1 MSMTKSATG
10 VEGCLIRG
18 HDGTYYFRVY
28 DADHNFRDYDLMHS
42 DLSITITDP
51 DAYFY
56 RGDGRDCLDHSPAT
70 LGEDG
75 H

>member
-1 MSMTKSATG
+1 MKQPADG

-28 DADHNFRDYDLMHS
+28 DANHDFVDYDLMHS
-42 DLSITITDP
+42 DLSITITDA

-56 RGDGRDCLDHSPAT
+56 RGDGGDRLDHAPAT

>member
-1 MSMTKSATG
+1 MTATKATG

-18 HDGTYYFRVY
+18 HDGEYYFRVY
-28 DADHNFRDYDLMHS
+28 DDNWNFVDYDLMHS

-56 RGDGRDCLDHSPAT
+56 RKPGRDVLDHSPAT
-70 LGEDG
+70 LGIDT
-75 H
+75 

>member
-1 MSMTKSATG
+1 MTIAKSANG

-28 DADHNFRDYDLMHS
+28 DADHNFVDYDLMHS

-56 RGDGRDCLDHSPAT
+56 RGNGRDLLDHSPAT
-70 LGEDG
+70 LGLE
-75 H
+75 

>member
-28 DADHNFRDYDLMHS
+28 DADHNFVDYDLMHS
-42 DLSITITDP
+42 DLSVTISDP
-51 DAYFY
+51 DAFFY
-56 RGDGRDCLDHSPAT
+56 NDKSGTRLDHSPQT
-70 LGEDG
+70 LGIE
-75 H
+75 

>member
-1 MSMTKSATG
+1 MTTAKSADG

-18 HDGTYYFRVY
+18 IDGEYYFRVY
-28 DADHNFRDYDLMHS
+28 DADHNFVDYDLMHS

-56 RGDGRDCLDHSPAT
+56 REHGRDVLDHAPAT
-70 LGEDG
+70 LGIDI
-75 H
+75 